1 MKRLL
6 FCFVTLMAVLMVE
19 FPASASVTTEIESG
33 MNYTINRP
41 VVHTGSTQADAS
53 IEADIERYIR
63 QFQKDFS
70 VGEFINGKIE
80 YQVMY
85 EDTQSLSILLSDYRF
100 SGGAHGNRTY
110 YGLNYDKSTGTRL
123 PLPYFVRL
131 RPDDQGWICRLTVYD
146 ANNNELKWEELSSN
160 RYHQPISD
168 NYYMLGNGEL
178 ALIYQPY
185 ELAAYAYGV
194 THIKLTRE
202 WIDFFNRKNR

>member
-41 VVHTGSTQADAS
+41 VVHTGNTQTDAS

-100 SGGAHGNRTY
+100 AGGIHGNRTY
-110 YGLNYDKSTGTRL
+110 YGLNYDKSTGKRL
-123 PLPYFVRL
+123 LLPYFVRL
-131 RPDDQGWICRLTVYD
+131 RPDDKRWIYELPVYD
-146 ANNNELKWEELSSN
+146 AKNQKLSEKDLWDE
-160 RYHQPISD
+160 YYQKPISD

-185 ELAAYAYGV
+185 ELTAYVYGV